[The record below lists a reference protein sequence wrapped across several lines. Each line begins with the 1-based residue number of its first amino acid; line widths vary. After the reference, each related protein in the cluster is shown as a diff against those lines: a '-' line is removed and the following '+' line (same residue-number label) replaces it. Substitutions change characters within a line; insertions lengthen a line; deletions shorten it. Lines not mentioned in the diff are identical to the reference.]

1 MMGLESGDGSLSV
14 YNRDRV
20 IIVVAII
27 IITCVSWVYL
37 FNLSGDM
44 DSMSG
49 FDSKTGLSRAMP
61 NMVPWGFSDWISMFV
76 MWFVMMIGMMVP
88 TASPMILMFSTVNR
102 QKKAQNQ
109 PYVATAVFLSG
120 YVLVWLGF
128 SIGATVSNWVLHS
141 NTLLSGMMGESTSNL
156 FGGVLLI
163 SAGIFQWTPI
173 KKACLNNCRTPM
185 GFLMT
190 EWNNGSYGAFRMGL
204 GHGIYCLGC
213 CWLLMALLFVLGV
226 MNLVWIAVLTA
237 LILVEKVAPKGDWV
251 SRITGIGFAVWGI
264 ILLFQI

>member
-1 MMGLESGDGSLSV
+1 MGLRSGDGSPSI

-20 IIVVAII
+20 IIIVAIV
-27 IITCVSWVYL
+27 IITCVSWMYL

-44 DSMSG
+44 DEMS
-49 FDSKTGLSRAMP
+49 SLESTTGLSRAMP

-76 MWFVMMIGMMVP
+76 MWFVMMVGMMVP
-88 TASPMILMFSTVNR
+88 TASPMILMFSTVNQR
-102 QKKAQNQ
+102 KKEQNQ
-109 PYVATAVFLSG
+109 PFVATAIFLSG

-128 SIGATVSNWVLHS
+128 SIGATATNWILHS
-141 NTLLSGMMGESTSNL
+141 NTLLSGIMGESTNNL

-163 SAGIFQWTPI
+163 SAGVFQWTPI

-190 EWNNGSYGAFRMGL
+190 EWKNGFYGALKMGL
-204 GHGIYCLGC
+204 NHGIYCLGC

-226 MNLVWIAVLTA
+226 MNLLWIAVLTTIV
-237 LILVEKVAPKGDWV
+237 LFEKVAPKGNWV
-251 SRITGIGFAVWGI
+251 SRLTGIGFAVWGVM
-264 ILLFQI
+264 LLFQI